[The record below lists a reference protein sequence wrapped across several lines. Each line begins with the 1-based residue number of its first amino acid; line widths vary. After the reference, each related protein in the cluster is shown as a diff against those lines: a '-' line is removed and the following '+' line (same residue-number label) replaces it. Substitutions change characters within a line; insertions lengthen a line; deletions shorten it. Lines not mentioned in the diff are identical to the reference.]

1 MDMDWTRA
9 ANGYQF
15 PPTSCTDVGT
25 GGKMPERK
33 TYRNMA
39 QDSEERANDDGLLF
53 LGGDRAGGD

>member
-1 MDMDWTRA
+1 MDWTRA
-9 ANGYQF
+9 ANVYQF
-15 PPTSCTDVGT
+15 PPTSCTDVGS
-25 GGKMPERK
+25 GRKMQERK